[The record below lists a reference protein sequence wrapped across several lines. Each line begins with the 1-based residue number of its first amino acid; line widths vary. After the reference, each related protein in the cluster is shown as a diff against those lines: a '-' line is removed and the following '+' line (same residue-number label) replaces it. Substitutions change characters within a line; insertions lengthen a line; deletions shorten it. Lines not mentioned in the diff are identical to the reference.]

1 MVLVI
6 WKTEVPSVAL
16 WLVQFESRFGKLTG
30 KLSTGRTSNR
40 EAWTVPYTATG
51 LQGEKP
57 LVSEIK

>member
-1 MVLVI
+1 MGRFGWFGSSLALENSRVN
-6 WKTEVPSVAL
+6 KARVAL
-16 WLVQFESRFGKLTG
+16 K
-30 KLSTGRTSNR
+30 NR